1 MGRGASAGSLPSWG
15 SAAGPAGQRQSPTH
29 SPRLCPATLI
39 SRTSSRSPAGEE
51 ASRCSSAQVAG
62 TQPTQLRLGPAE
74 PRLVSSSGYA
84 AGGSAGRQAGRDLLH
99 HSQWGQPQ
107 STWLPPPQA
116 TSPHH
121 PPPPAHHCGAPAFY
135 KQWCSRRA
143 WLAWPQLRGGWG
155 WGGVLKRWQP
165 LLVSMQYK

>member
-121 PPPPAHHCGAPAFY
+121 PPPLHTTVGLQLFTNSGAAAAPGWPGLSCG
-135 KQWCSRRA
+135 
-143 WLAWPQLRGGWG
+143 GG
-155 WGGVLKRWQP
+155 GGVLKRWQP